1 MIFISGGN
9 MFLVNA
15 DQQKVDRG
23 GGGEWD
29 EWGRPNFHALIQ
41 DRGIET

>member
-23 GGGEWD
+23 GESEMSGGA
-29 EWGRPNFHALIQ
+29 PISMH
-41 DRGIET
+41 